1 VRGRNGAATVRERTR
16 AGAIC
21 RSLSVAALFL
31 ISVLPAHTAS
41 PEEIL
46 NGALARLRA
55 NTRSFSRYACIETV
69 ERQYFEPAP
78 VVTPRSCSQVAAAGN
93 GDADRLESIDR
104 LRLEVTVSEG
114 REIYSWPGATRF
126 DSRDVSEIIRE
137 GPIATGSFGTH
148 LLAVFNNPRVEYRFV
163 AEETHAGRRLLEFR
177 FHVPLEASQYRLRVG
192 ASWQAIAYDGSFWL
206 DAESLE
212 MQRFAVE
219 AENVPAATSICKLD
233 AELDYQPDAS
243 GARGLLL
250 PSQGQLH
257 IAFESARRTNNIT
270 SFSNCR
276 EYQAESEVV
285 FQGSPQIDRD
295 TLAPAAWAE
304 VALPIGL
311 PVTLALEAPVDTDT
325 AAAGDLVSA
334 RVVTAVRRPNSGI
347 VLIAAGAT
355 VHGRLTRV
363 EHHLGPKPYFL
374 IAMSFNRLDWQGTSS
389 PFGARSEAGEKLA
402 RDLGV
407 NLAGPGGGFRF
418 WDVGTFVF
426 PTTKNRYVM
435 PAGFES
441 KWMTLA
447 PRLR

>member
-1 VRGRNGAATVRERTR
+1 MRWHRAATVRKRNRPPAIYRLLTFAAVFAIASSAH
-16 AGAIC
+16 AG
-21 RSLSVAALFL
+21 
-31 ISVLPAHTAS
+31 S
-41 PEEIL
+41 PDEIL
-46 NGALARLRA
+46 QKALARIQA
-55 NTRSFSRYACIETV
+55 GTRTVSRYACIETV
-69 ERQYFEPAP
+69 ERQYFEPPPAEA
-78 VVTPRSCSQVAAAGN
+78 PRSCSQLAEAGN
-93 GDADRLESIDR
+93 GAADKLESIDR

-148 LLAVFNNPRVEYRFV
+148 LLAVFNNPRVQYRFV
-163 AEETHAGRRLLEFR
+163 AEETGGGRRLLEFR
-177 FHVPLEASQYRLRVG
+177 FHVPLEASQYRVRVG
-192 ASWQAIAYDGSFWL
+192 ASWQAVAYDGSFWL
-206 DAESLE
+206 DAGSLAL
-212 MQRFAVE
+212 QRFAVQ
-219 AENVPAATSICKLD
+219 AENVPPATSICKLD

-243 GARGLLL
+243 GGRGLLL
-250 PSQGQLH
+250 PSQGQLR

-270 SFSNCR
+270 TFSNCR

-285 FQGSPQIDRD
+285 FQGSPRIDRD
-295 TLAPAAWAE
+295 TAAPSAWAV

-311 PVTLALEAPVDTDT
+311 PVTLALAAPVDTDT
-325 AAAGDLVSA
+325 AAAGDPVSA
-334 RVVTAVRRPNSGI
+334 RVVAAVHRPGSDA
-347 VLIAAGAT
+347 VLIPAGAI

-363 EHHLGPKPYFL
+363 EHHLESKPYFL

-402 RDLGV
+402 RDLGA
-407 NLAGPGGGFRF
+407 NLAGAGGGFRF
-418 WDVGTFVF
+418 WDVGTFLF
-426 PTTKNRYVM
+426 PTTKSRYVI